1 MPKFEKTVVGSCK
14 LGFSN
19 GLHDVDSL
27 GNDSGHQFAVKYLEK
42 ITFDHSKVHSTS
54 SAVTIGKSCGL
65 IVLELTLVFQAGFVL
80 VMSFLKDFWVCIR
93 LRLLLSICIQV
104 VTFAKIQAFKMAKL
118 WSEADEI
125 ILHLQ

>member
-54 SAVTIGKSCGL
+54 SAGWLCLGNVFPKRFSRLHSVADAVEYLHSGKSTGK
-65 IVLELTLVFQAGFVL
+65 
-80 VMSFLKDFWVCIR
+80 MSTNFG
-93 LRLLLSICIQV
+93 
-104 VTFAKIQAFKMAKL
+104 
-118 WSEADEI
+118 
-125 ILHLQ
+125 